1 MPARKAA
8 RQSAKRYAR
17 NHSVRRATRTA
28 VGHARRAIAAGD
40 EAAAEPAL
48 RAALSALD
56 RAARKGVLHKNNA
69 SRGKSRLAASFNR
82 MREAAGS

>member
-8 RQSAKRYAR
+8 RQSVKRYAR

-28 VGHARRAIAAGD
+28 VGNARRAIATGD

-48 RAALSALD
+48 RLALSSLD
-56 RAARKGVLHKNNA
+56 KAVKKGVLHKNNA
-69 SRGKSRLAASFNR
+69 SRGKSRLSVSFNR
-82 MREAAGS
+82 MQEASSS

>member
-8 RQSAKRYAR
+8 RQSVKRYAR
-17 NHSVRRATRTA
+17 NHSVRSATRTA

-40 EAAAEPAL
+40 EAAAEPLL

-56 RAARKGVLHKNNA
+56 KAAKKGVLHKNNA
-69 SRGKSRLAASFNR
+69 SRGKSRLSSGFNR
-82 MREAAGS
+82 MREAADS